1 MGNFYQGPSTLSQA
15 FTLKRSYS
23 ILCYHIIDIVSQGT
37 HSRIPFEMSY
47 DPGSFFFRGG
57 GQ

>member
-1 MGNFYQGPSTLSQA
+1 MRNFYQGPSTLSQA

-57 GQ
+57 GE